1 MGCTDGGGRV
11 VTALAQAEAAAILY
25 REALLL
31 DSGDYD
37 AWLNL
42 YTTDCLFWMPAW
54 RDDGL
59 QTEDPDSELSLIYYR
74 GRRNLED
81 RVQRIRSPF
90 SIASKVM
97 PRVAHMIGNVL
108 IESTDEKR
116 VRVDSSF
123 IVNVQDIRSNRGHVY
138 FGRYEHELRR
148 EDGAWK
154 ISQKVI
160 RLMNDV
166 VPTMLDVYSV

>member
-1 MGCTDGGGRV
+1 MS
-11 VTALAQAEAAAILY
+11 ALGQAEAAAFLY

-31 DSGDYD
+31 DQGDYD

-42 YTTDCLFWMPAW
+42 YTADCLFWMPAW
-54 RDDGL
+54 RDDGA
-59 QTEDPDSELSLIYYR
+59 QTADPERELSLIYYR

-81 RVQRIRSPF
+81 RIQRIRSPF

-97 PRVAHMIGNVL
+97 PRVSHMIGNVL
-108 IESTDEKR
+108 AETIDCETAR
-116 VRVDSSF
+116 VTASF
-123 IVNVQDIRSNRGHVY
+123 IVNVHDVRTNRSHAY
-138 FGRYEHELRR
+138 FGRYEHELRL

-154 ISQKVI
+154 ISRKII

-166 VPTMLDVYSV
+166 VPTLLDVYGI